1 MEVFGKNQNSNEMTL
16 SMNGTLFSFYS
27 GLRYKQQAL
36 CVGCVRGNWK
46 RIGIF
51 SPSECV
57 ETLRNSPGTDFY
69 SRSRSSECIFS
80 VPGHGR

>member
-36 CVGCVRGNWK
+36 CVGCVRGN
-46 RIGIF
+46 
-51 SPSECV
+51 
-57 ETLRNSPGTDFY
+57 
-69 SRSRSSECIFS
+69 
-80 VPGHGR
+80 